1 MKATLT
7 YGVKDLRIE
16 NVADPTIEKPGDAI
30 VKVTA
35 GGICGS
41 DLHIYRGHFQL
52 PEGTGVRH
60 NQRSE

>member
-7 YGVKDLRIE
+7 YGVKDVRVE
-16 NVADPTIEKPGDAI
+16 NIADPTIIESTDAI

-35 GGICGS
+35 GGICGT

-52 PEGTGVRH
+52 DEGIGVGH
-60 NQRSE
+60 